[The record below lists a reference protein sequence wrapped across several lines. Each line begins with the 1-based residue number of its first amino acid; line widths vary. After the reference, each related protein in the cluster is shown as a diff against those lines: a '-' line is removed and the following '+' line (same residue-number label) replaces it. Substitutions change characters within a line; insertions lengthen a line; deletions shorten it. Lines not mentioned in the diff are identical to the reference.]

1 VKLTNRNNLPETI
14 INVIKRPEY
23 NKGKS
28 NMSVTELL
36 NSPRIVQLKR
46 KHWEELTED
55 ASDMVWSIFGTAIHG
70 VLEHGKGENHVVEER
85 IHVVVDNVH
94 ISGAIDLQ
102 EIEEDGIIVSDYKTT
117 SAWAVINEKQDWHNQ
132 LNSYA
137 YLVEAAKKT
146 PVKKLQIV
154 AIVRDWNRRE
164 AATREGYPTGPI
176 VVIDIPLWSFADR
189 EAYVRGRIS
198 LHGNGFFETET
209 GGEVSDCTSD
219 EMWERQTSY
228 ALKKEGNVRAKSV
241 HQTEEDAAAALANA
255 EKSAKKNEKF
265 LVEVRPGE
273 RVRCQSFCQVSPYCS
288 QHQSFTS
295 GNSDVQFPHQLDQY
309 AKSDNANI
317 PS

>member
-1 VKLTNRNNLPETI
+1 MKLTNRNNLPETI

-46 KHWEELTED
+46 KHWDDLTED

-70 VLEHGKGENHVVEER
+70 VLEHGKDDHHVVEER
-85 IHVVVDNVH
+85 IHVIIEGVH

-117 SAWAVINEKQDWHNQ
+117 SAWAVMNEKQDWHNQ

-137 YLVEAAKKT
+137 YLVEAAKKI

-164 AATREGYPTGPI
+164 AATREGYPKAPI

-189 EAYVRGRIS
+189 EAYVRSRIS
-198 LHGNGFFETET
+198 LHGDAFFEMET
-209 GGEVSDCTSD
+209 DGEMPECTP
-219 EMWERQTSY
+219 EECWEKPTTY
-228 ALKKEGNVRAKSV
+228 ALKKDGNVRAKSV
-241 HQTEEDAAAALANA
+241 HETREAADTALTAATE
-255 EKSAKKNEKF
+255 KAKKGEKF
-265 LVEVRPGE
+265 LIEVREGG
-273 RVRCQSFCQVSPYCS
+273 RTRCESFCQVAPYCK
-288 QHQSFTS
+288 QHQDYMASKEK
-295 GNSDVQFPHQLDQY
+295 
-309 AKSDNANI
+309 A
-317 PS
+317 